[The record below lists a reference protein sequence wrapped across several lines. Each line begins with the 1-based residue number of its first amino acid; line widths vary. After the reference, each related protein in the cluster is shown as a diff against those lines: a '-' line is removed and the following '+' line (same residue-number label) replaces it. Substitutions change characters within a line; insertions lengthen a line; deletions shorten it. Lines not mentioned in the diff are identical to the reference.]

1 MITFNE
7 QNMIFRLDTPATSYA
22 MGVVEGGYLGHLY
35 YGPRIGG
42 TDLEQLYRLDA
53 AALPSAWLGQ
63 KGGFMNVF
71 PMEFPAAGRGE
82 FREPCIDV
90 QMPDGREGLE
100 LTYRAHRIYEG
111 KKPLEG
117 LPASWDSNPLS
128 ADFSSAA
135 PANSCAAAGLA
146 DTSDHTTGTAA
157 PTSDNAATAQ
167 PHCATLEIDLED
179 PDLKI
184 LVTLS
189 YSVFDDL
196 DVITRSVRVTN
207 EGGEPVHLTRILSAS
222 ITRDIAPCATD
233 HNGPGTCA
241 GTPALGSASGTSGE
255 QIITMTGA
263 WAREHIINVERVHVG
278 SYVTES
284 LRGEPGHA
292 AQPFIALA
300 SADCTQNTGEVTALH
315 LIYSGNFLG
324 KIQHSDSDSL
334 RMVLGIH
341 PEHFSWHLAPGEAFQ
356 APEAVMT
363 FSAQGLGKMTRT
375 LHDFYRSHL
384 IRSPWLHKKRPV
396 LINSWEPV
404 YFDFNEE
411 KLVRIAQTAAAQ
423 GIELF
428 VLDDGWFGHRN
439 SDNSSLG
446 DWFVFEEKLPG
457 GLKSLAEKIGALGMQ
472 FGLWLEPEMISP
484 DSDLFRAHPDWVL
497 RTAKEPVQLRNQ
509 WVLDLSR
516 EDVLD
521 YLEERLK
528 AILHS
533 ANIAYIK
540 WDMNRYLTDI
550 GSAACGPDRQ
560 GELYHRHVLGLYRLQ
575 EALIREFPNLLIENC
590 SGGGAR
596 FDPGMLY
603 YSPQIWCSDDMDPR
617 ERARIFEGTAMI
629 YPLSTIGMHVC
640 GTRNDITGRITP
652 IETRAATSLF
662 GTFGYEVDPAKLPPE
677 DFAKIPGQIALY
689 HQLNDLIRE
698 GDYYRIASYR
708 ENGLFDCFMAA
719 AKDGL
724 HALVLYHQVIGE
736 PARKPRIL
744 RLAGLD
750 PERVYEV
757 KEIMREGMSTE
768 GAASTSSAEAQAAVL
783 QLRGDTLMHAGLRMP
798 QLRGDYQAVLME
810 ITAV

>member
-42 TDLEQLYRLDA
+42 TDLEQLYHLDSV
-53 AALPSAWLGQ
+53 PSPAVFAGQ
-63 KGGFMNVF
+63 KGNFMNTF

-90 QMPDGREGLE
+90 QLPDGREGLE

-128 ADFSSAA
+128 S
-135 PANSCAAAGLA
+135 
-146 DTSDHTTGTAA
+146 GTAA
-157 PTSDNAATAQ
+157 ALGADTGTEESHHT
-167 PHCATLEIDLED
+167 CSTLEIDLAD

-189 YSVFDDL
+189 YSVFDDV

-207 EGGEPVHLTRILSAS
+207 EGGEPIQLTRILSAS
-222 ITRDIAPCATD
+222 ITRDIAPCAMD
-233 HNGPGTCA
+233 HNGPGTA
-241 GTPALGSASGTSGE
+241 ANTAALGSAAGTSGE

-263 WAREHIINVERVHVG
+263 WAREHVINVEHVHMG

-284 LRGEPGHA
+284 TRGEAGHA
-292 AQPFIALA
+292 TQPFLALA
-300 SADCTQNTGEVTALH
+300 SEGCTQDTGEVTAMH
-315 LIYSGNFLG
+315 LVYSGNFLG
-324 KIQHSDSDSL
+324 KIQHSDSDCL

-341 PEHFSWHLAPGEAFQ
+341 PEHFSWHLAPGKSFQ

-411 KLVRIAQTAAAQ
+411 KLVRIAQTAAKQ

-428 VLDDGWFGHRN
+428 VLDDGWFGRRN
-439 SDNSSLG
+439 SDNSSLC
-446 DWFVFEEKLPG
+446 DWFVNEEKLPG
-457 GLKSLAEKIGALGMQ
+457 GLGSLAEKINALGMQ

-484 DSDLFRAHPDWVL
+484 DSDLCRAHPDWVL
-497 RTAKEPVQLRNQ
+497 RTAHEPVQIRNQ

-540 WDMNRYLTDI
+540 WDMNRSIADI
-550 GSAACGPDRQ
+550 GSAAWDRNHQ

-575 EALIREFPNLLIENC
+575 EALIREFPDLLIENC

-617 ERARIFEGTAMI
+617 ERARIFEGTAMV
-629 YPLSTIGMHVC
+629 YPLSAIGMHVC

-662 GTFGYEVDPAKLPPE
+662 GTFGYEVDPEKLPPE

-689 HQLNDLIRE
+689 HRLNDLIRE

-708 ENGLFDCFMAA
+708 ENGLFDCYMAA
-719 AKDGL
+719 AKDGSRAIL
-724 HALVLYHQVIGE
+724 LYHQVIAE
-736 PARKPRIL
+736 PFRKARIL

-750 PERVYEV
+750 PERTYEV
-757 KEIMREGMSTE
+757 REIMREGLPADTVQAAD
-768 GAASTSSAEAQAAVL
+768 GAAQTADSAAVTPAVPSL

-798 QLRGDYQAVLME
+798 NLRGDYQAVLIE
-810 ITAV
+810 ICAV

>member
-1 MITFNE
+1 
-7 QNMIFRLDTPATSYA
+7 

-53 AALPSAWLGQ
+53 AALPSAWPGQ

-90 QMPDGREGLE
+90 RMPDGREGLE

-117 LPASWDSNPLS
+117 LPASWDLNPLS
-128 ADFSSAA
+128 SGTD
-135 PANSCAAAGLA
+135 
-146 DTSDHTTGTAA
+146 TGTDEAHH
-157 PTSDNAATAQ
+157 TCS
-167 PHCATLEIDLED
+167 TLEIDLED

-207 EGGEPVHLTRILSAS
+207 EGGEPIHLTRILSAS
-222 ITRDIAPCATD
+222 ITRDIASCATD

-263 WAREHIINVERVHVG
+263 WAREHIINIERVHVG

-324 KIQHSDSDSL
+324 KIQNSDSDCL

-341 PEHFSWHLAPGEAFQ
+341 PEHFAWKLEPGEAFQ

-457 GLKSLAEKIGALGMQ
+457 GLKSLTDKINALGMQ

-550 GSAACGPDRQ
+550 GSAACGQDRQ

-617 ERARIFEGTAMI
+617 ERARIFEGTAMV

-689 HQLNDLIRE
+689 HRLNDLIRE

-719 AKDGL
+719 AKDGS

-750 PERVYEV
+750 PECTYEV
-757 KEIMREGMSTE
+757 REIMREGLLAD
-768 GAASTSSAEAQAAVL
+768 GAAQAADGAAQAAPAL
-783 QLRGDTLMHAGLRMP
+783 QLRGDTLMCAGLRMP
-798 QLRGDYQAVLME
+798 SLRGDYQAALIE
-810 ITAV
+810 IEAV

>member
-7 QNMIFRLDTPATSYA
+7 QNKIFRLDTPATSYA
-22 MGVVEGGYLGHLY
+22 MGIVEGGYLGHLY

-53 AALPSAWLGQ
+53 AVSPAVYAGQ

-90 QMPDGREGLE
+90 RMPDGRNGLE

-117 LPASWDSNPLS
+117 LPASWD
-128 ADFSSAA
+128 
-135 PANSCAAAGLA
+135 NS
-146 DTSDHTTGTAA
+146 HT
-157 PTSDNAATAQ
+157 
-167 PHCATLEIDLED
+167 CATLEIDLED

-207 EGGEPVHLTRILSAS
+207 EGGEPIQLTRILSAS
-222 ITRDIAPCATD
+222 ITRDIASCATD

-263 WAREHIINVERVHVG
+263 WAREHIINIERVHVG

-341 PEHFSWHLAPGEAFQ
+341 PEHFAWKLEPGEAFQ

-411 KLVRIAQTAAAQ
+411 KLARIAQTAAAQ

-457 GLKSLAEKIGALGMQ
+457 GLKSLAEKINALGMQ

-689 HQLNDLIRE
+689 HRLNDLIRE

-719 AKDGL
+719 AKDGS

-750 PERVYEV
+750 PERTYEV
-757 KEIMREGMSTE
+757 REIMREGLPAEDTVQAADG
-768 GAASTSSAEAQAAVL
+768 GAAADGAAPAL
-783 QLRGDTLMHAGLRMP
+783 RLRGDTLMRAGLRMP
-798 QLRGDYQAVLME
+798 NLRGDYQAVLIE
-810 ITAV
+810 IEAV

>member
-7 QNMIFRLDTPATSYA
+7 QNRIFRLDTPATSYA
-22 MGVVEGGYLGHLY
+22 MGIVEGGYLGHLY

-53 AALPSAWLGQ
+53 AALPSAWPGQ

-90 QMPDGREGLE
+90 QMPDGRSGLE
-100 LTYRAHRIYEG
+100 LTYRTHRIYEG

-128 ADFSSAA
+128 S
-135 PANSCAAAGLA
+135 
-146 DTSDHTTGTAA
+146 GTAA
-157 PTSDNAATAQ
+157 ALGTDTGAEESHHT
-167 PHCATLEIDLED
+167 CATLEIDLED

-196 DVITRSVRVTN
+196 DVVTRSVRVTN

-222 ITRDIAPCATD
+222 ITRDIASCATD

-324 KIQHSDSDSL
+324 KIQNSDSDCL

-341 PEHFSWHLAPGEAFQ
+341 PEHFAWKLEPGEAFQ

-457 GLKSLAEKIGALGMQ
+457 GLKSLAEKINALGMQ

-575 EALIREFPNLLIENC
+575 EALIREFPDLLIENC

-689 HQLNDLIRE
+689 HRLNDLIRE

-750 PERVYEV
+750 PERTYEV
-757 KEIMREGMSTE
+757 REIMREGLPAD
-768 GAASTSSAEAQAAVL
+768 GAAQAADGAAQAAPAL
-783 QLRGDTLMHAGLRMP
+783 QLRGDTLMRAGLRMP
-798 QLRGDYQAVLME
+798 NLRGDYPAVLIE
-810 ITAV
+810 IEAV